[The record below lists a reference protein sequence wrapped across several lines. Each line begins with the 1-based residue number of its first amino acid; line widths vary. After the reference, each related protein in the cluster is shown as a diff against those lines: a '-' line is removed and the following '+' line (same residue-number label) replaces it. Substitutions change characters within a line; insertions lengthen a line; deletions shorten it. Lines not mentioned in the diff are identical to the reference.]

1 MSQSRKSRKEEKAAR
16 CNNKFALAERDFSRS
31 DLGEREGERANG
43 AFRGSRSGRK
53 GARFLT
59 LSLSLSLSAKTEQW
73 KMLHRSRARARAKY
87 PRYFLVD
94 GGPLAFS
101 CDRE

>member
-1 MSQSRKSRKEEKAAR
+1 
-16 CNNKFALAERDFSRS
+16 
-31 DLGEREGERANG
+31 
-43 AFRGSRSGRK
+43 
-53 GARFLT
+53 
-59 LSLSLSLSAKTEQW
+59 
-73 KMLHRSRARARAKY
+73 MLHRSRARARAKY

>member
-1 MSQSRKSRKEEKAAR
+1 MSRKSRKEEKAAR

-59 LSLSLSLSAKTEQW
+59 LSLSLSLPRQSSGRCCTA
-73 KMLHRSRARARAKY
+73 RARARAKY